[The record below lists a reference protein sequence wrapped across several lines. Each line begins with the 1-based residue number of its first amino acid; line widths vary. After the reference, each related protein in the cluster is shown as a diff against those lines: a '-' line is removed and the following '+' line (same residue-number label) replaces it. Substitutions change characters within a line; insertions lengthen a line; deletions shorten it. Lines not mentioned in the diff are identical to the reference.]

1 MNFKK
6 VLSLSFVF
14 LFATASV
21 AFPANNT
28 RNVYSVYS
36 DNFNGAH
43 FYGVNDNIPESDTDA
58 IKFDIWEDQWTPG
71 GTMTSESV
79 ESSAGDLAPEGN
91 RYMRFK
97 WKQYTWA
104 GCGYT
109 RKKGT
114 TTNANIDMSAY
125 AGGTIKFSVRSTSSA
140 VLQNCEI
147 GFSIVNSGTE
157 VQKWQYLKNLSG
169 FDSTSTTWQEL
180 TYNIPTGTSLSQVR
194 SFFIV
199 RQTANVVQNDTL
211 DIDNIRWVKSAEPAE
226 FSVIRKKVSDNSEV
240 SDQTTPISFSED
252 TFGQGW
258 AVADQY
264 LELDIDGD
272 LGGNNWKVRFYTN
285 NDKEGLYNIA
295 DTSDVLPT
303 AWKISCS
310 TLPYTNYDGSAITDY
325 NSLEIGENWA
335 PDGETLYGL
344 YDAGKVRVLGEGAK
358 TWYPWFF
365 VKAKDD
371 SSQASIVWQN
381 VPGNPSQSGCH
392 TFENTDAGGVTT
404 QYYDALTDFYE
415 RKPKLF
421 FACNTGNA
429 KASKYTA
436 SFIISLSYE

>member
-6 VLSLSFVF
+6 FISLLFVL

-21 AFPANNT
+21 VVAANNT

-36 DNFNGAH
+36 DNFNGTH
-43 FYGVNDNIPESDTDA
+43 YGAVNSDEDAVEFQLWANQSMFGETKTDTPVEGKSYSKLTNGTPHPESQ
-58 IKFDIWEDQWTPG
+58 IWKYG
-71 GTMTSESV
+71 GGGFASTNS
-79 ESSAGDLAPEGN
+79 
-91 RYMRFK
+91 
-97 WKQYTWA
+97 
-104 GCGYT
+104 
-109 RKKGT
+109 RKY
-114 TTNANIDMSAY
+114 IDMSGYYGGELKFY
-125 AGGTIKFSVRSTSSA
+125 ARSNSSNIVNLRVGIKAGSDEIMVSLSS
-140 VLQNCEI
+140 L
-147 GFSIVNSGTE
+147 GFSANG
-157 VQKWQYLKNLSG
+157 QWQEISLPLTSAT
-169 FDSTSTTWQEL
+169 DSRITSTKLATTGYLFFFNLPEANYVEGEYIEL
-180 TYNIPTGTSLSQVR
+180 
-194 SFFIV
+194 
-199 RQTANVVQNDTL
+199 
-211 DIDNIRWVKSAEPAE
+211 DNIRWVKSSGAE
-226 FSVIRKKVSDNSEV
+226 FSVVRKKVSDNSEV

-258 AVADQY
+258 VVADQY

-272 LGGNNWKVRFYTN
+272 LSSNNWNVRFYTN
-285 NDKEGLYNIA
+285 NEIEGLYNIH
-295 DTSDVLPT
+295 DSSDVLPT

-310 TLPYTNYDGSAITDY
+310 TLPYTNYDGSTITDY

-371 SSQASIVWQN
+371 SSQASVIWQN
-381 VPGNPSQSGCH
+381 VSGNPLQSGCH

-421 FACNTGNA
+421 FACSTKNA

-436 SFIISLSYE
+436 SFIINLSYE